1 MEDTRQNKRG
11 GTGRGR
17 NPETTARQRINV
29 GAGNPR
35 KELMEGN
42 GGITVKIVANREK
55 NEARM
60 DVINT
65 QRAGVKGTRQ
75 VTVGGEGKKDKATH
89 GDAWGENLSMKSK
102 EGTCGGVMSE
112 EKPKNPRKQS
122 CALSTWTGKGE
133 EKRGGVGSKWR
144 NDKWQPGS
152 APFKGDMSIRRA
164 LFSVKDEGQLE
175 DKGKAVSE
183 RRGKDKGEKSPKGKR
198 VVDEVEGMEGKE
210 KGEKEGERRRGS
222 QESEGEKQK
231 KEEDTGGSMPRART
245 MARMSTAGERARG
258 VQLPEVLDPE
268 EALTGEV
275 PVVNVE
281 NKGKEDSSE
290 EEGAPLTRAPRR
302 NTTSESLG
310 TGEEN
315 APGRM
320 EKEASGKEAGV
331 GSPSGIK
338 RRVKTCCL
346 LDKGPP
352 CFKAIREA
360 NAHKEQE
367 ARRLAEEEAK
377 RILEDEAEREKATK
391 EKQEQEA
398 RQERPIEME
407 QTVRTYEAPVG
418 QEFHGR
424 MRDDKG
430 KGKWEEARQW
440 EALSSRGTGRA
451 RARSGDIPG
460 WEARAGNRVPE
471 VPFGPPPVK
480 IEEIMPPRKP
490 TRMPHGPASDVL
502 EVDPKEFMEELNKL
516 QARRAEETL
525 HVIVEGAV
533 PAGFVV
539 LDWVCAAL
547 AYHDMLVTVLAED
560 VKDLGEKCYNVVIKD
575 ERARH
580 KLLRVDA
587 YAQLDF
593 QLFFRAY
600 HNNFMPQKKRM
611 LLPPSVIVNFELQ
624 GMDVALAEDKILA
637 AILRQFATFIRME
650 GTPVGDRV
658 TVKVRIPKEVHI
670 PFEIELKPGKGE
682 VPRRIRVMLLPNPS
696 VCIICRRTGHIG
708 KHCLARGA
716 SMGGMPET
724 GEDRQKANSG
734 SEGKKRG
741 ARGEREIIEKAAS
754 SGESKKPRTKGQ
766 KEEGQG
772 EQSTAAKQ
780 EKGQSRTA
788 RGKEW
793 RPTGRLFEGQAVGEA
808 KGPDTEV
815 ETVQDKGELPPQQAT
830 HRAPGPV
837 EQEQQQS
844 RSRSGRT
851 EDFARGNCPL
861 GFTPPRR
868 AVCEIELYVSGT
880 NPPKFLGEWID
891 NRVGYAPSAI
901 LISPGQDIGWTL
913 EDILAYN
920 FNWNPQR
927 FSIREDNFVEQAP
940 NLFKFR
946 GTVRIPFAWPLRP
959 MGPYH
964 WVERQR
970 LGSAR
975 GFRNEHRLSSM
986 DLVYKFTKGK
996 YFWNPAVSCS
1006 GGTLIVVKG
1015 QWESLVEEH
1024 AILIG
1029 DMLVGLLN
1037 VYAPAGSSSERADF
1051 WNELVHRIPA
1061 QPSTWMVTGDFNF
1074 VEEVLDKDGGEMR
1087 DKRTSRERAMW
1098 AQLVLAL
1105 GLEDTY
1111 NIPGFVQHQPS
1122 GKLDIAT
1129 GYRDFSDHNSVSLTL
1144 PILKRWGTKRPA
1156 PVSRKNFEDGK
1167 LNDYIKEKWNQ
1178 QEGGDLHKFTIK
1190 IANEIRKK
1198 TQNKRRKVFKKVQA
1212 IRRNIEAIKRLIR
1225 LDPLDTSLR
1234 TQLARTKAQLFTLEA
1249 EKMEA
1254 FIRSGHLK

>member
-1 MEDTRQNKRG
+1 
-11 GTGRGR
+11 
-17 NPETTARQRINV
+17 
-29 GAGNPR
+29 
-35 KELMEGN
+35 
-42 GGITVKIVANREK
+42 
-55 NEARM
+55 
-60 DVINT
+60 
-65 QRAGVKGTRQ
+65 
-75 VTVGGEGKKDKATH
+75 
-89 GDAWGENLSMKSK
+89 
-102 EGTCGGVMSE
+102 
-112 EKPKNPRKQS
+112 
-122 CALSTWTGKGE
+122 
-133 EKRGGVGSKWR
+133 
-144 NDKWQPGS
+144 
-152 APFKGDMSIRRA
+152 
-164 LFSVKDEGQLE
+164 
-175 DKGKAVSE
+175 
-183 RRGKDKGEKSPKGKR
+183 
-198 VVDEVEGMEGKE
+198 
-210 KGEKEGERRRGS
+210 
-222 QESEGEKQK
+222 
-231 KEEDTGGSMPRART
+231 
-245 MARMSTAGERARG
+245 MSTAGGRARG

-268 EALTGEV
+268 EALTGEA

-302 NTTSESLG
+302 NTTNESPG

-315 APGRM
+315 TLGRT

-338 RRVKTCCL
+338 RRVKTCCP

-360 NAHKEQE
+360 NARKEQE
-367 ARRLAEEEAK
+367 AKRLAEEEAK
-377 RILEDEAEREKATK
+377 RILEEEAEREKATK
-391 EKQEQEA
+391 ERQEQEA

-407 QTVRTYEAPVG
+407 QMARTYEEPVG
-418 QEFHGR
+418 QEFNGK

-440 EALSSRGTGRA
+440 EASSSRGNREELAPEVVISPDGKQEPGTGYPKVLPQYSKMSVCPDA
-451 RARSGDIPG
+451 PI
-460 WEARAGNRVPE
+460 
-471 VPFGPPPVK
+471 VPFGPPPMK

-502 EVDPKEFMEELNKL
+502 EVDPEEFMEELNKL
-516 QARRAEETL
+516 QARRAEETV

-539 LDWVCAAL
+539 SDWVCAAL

-600 HNNFMPQKKRM
+600 HNNFTPQKKRM

-658 TVKVRIPKEVHI
+658 TVKVRIPKEVRI

-708 KHCLARGA
+708 KHCLAGGA

-741 ARGEREIIEKAAS
+741 ARGERETIEKAAS
-754 SGESKKPRTKGQ
+754 SGESKKPQTKGQ

-772 EQSTAAKQ
+772 EQSTAANQ
-780 EKGQSRTA
+780 EKGQSGTS

-830 HRAPGPV
+830 QRASGPV

-851 EDFARGNCPL
+851 EDFARGNCPP

-868 AVCEIELYVSGT
+868 AVCEIELYVSGM
-880 NPPKFLGEWID
+880 NPPKLLGEWID
-891 NRVGYAPSAI
+891 NRVGYAPPAI
-901 LISPGQDIGWTL
+901 LISAGQDIGRTL

-920 FNWNPQR
+920 FNWNLQR
-927 FSIREDNFVEQAP
+927 FSIREDNCVEQAP
-940 NLFKFR
+940 NLFRFR
-946 GTVRIPFAWPLRP
+946 GTARIPFAWPLRP

-970 LGSAR
+970 LGSTR

-1024 AILIG
+1024 AILVPGRAQCVQFKIG

-1061 QPSTWMVTGDFNF
+1061 QPSTWMVMGDFNF
-1074 VEEVLDKDGGEMR
+1074 VEEVLVKDGGEMR

-1111 NIPGFVQHQPS
+1111 NIPGFVQHQPRFTWQEHQQQGIQRRLDRFYVSSELCRNS

-1129 GYRDFSDHNSVSLTL
+1129 GYRDFSDHNSVSLML
-1144 PILKRWGTKRPA
+1144 PILKRWGKKRPA

-1178 QEGGDLHKFTIK
+1178 QEEGDLHKFTIK
-1190 IANEIRKK
+1190 IANEIR
-1198 TQNKRRKVFKKVQA
+1198 NKRRKVFKKVGPA
-1212 IRRNIEAIKRLIR
+1212 GCVTEN
-1225 LDPLDTSLR
+1225 P
-1234 TQLARTKAQLFTLEA
+1234 ARKNQSP
-1249 EKMEA
+1249 A
-1254 FIRSGHLK
+1254 FHPGSGKNGGVYKVGAPQMA